1 MSNLSQSYGVEP
13 MGDQRAL
20 DAVLAIAN
28 DLGRDKYN
36 LVVHRFGVD
45 QTFDLAKQSDDGIR
59 QALAEVLTADL
70 DVFERLSLRPLHG
83 HQGLAAVDFQ
93 RPKQVVQLVGTP
105 VSDPLRALRSV
116 RAHLVPAKA
125 VALRERFT
133 AEQKQYLEQSE
144 LVVGQLRDT
153 ARQVLV
159 ESIESRAT
167 LDREF
172 AEKRKAL
179 EEEHASRRRELE
191 AEVARV
197 KAELENQRAALDARI
212 RAVADREAL
221 HERRA
226 KGQQLHQDLRARR
239 AQTSLSKE
247 TNRTRVWV
255 HVLCVL
261 TLLVLSLAFFGVIP
275 VPLDGESAVGVWAQQ
290 IRRVF
295 VGAGLG
301 GVLWFYIRF
310 TADWFKKHSETEFR
324 LRQFE
329 LDVDR
334 ANWLVEVTREW
345 ADAKVEPTPGLI
357 DAISRGM
364 FTSVEARTE
373 PPVSAL
379 TELARHMERGERVR
393 VKMGENEVEL
403 GRGGVKAAGAG

>member
-1 MSNLSQSYGVEP
+1 MANVGQTYSVEP

-20 DAVLAIAN
+20 DALLAIAN
-28 DLGRDKYN
+28 DLGRGKYN
-36 LVVHRFGVD
+36 LLVHRFGAD
-45 QTFDLAKQSDDGIR
+45 QPFDLTKQSDDDVR
-59 QALAEVLTADL
+59 QALAEVLKADL
-70 DVFERLSLRPLHG
+70 DVLERLSLRPLQG
-83 HQGLAAVDFQ
+83 LQGLATLEFH
-93 RPKQVVQLVGTP
+93 RSKQVVQLSGNP
-105 VSDPLRALRSV
+105 VSDPLRVLQSV

-133 AEQKQYLEQSE
+133 AEQRQYLEQSE

-153 ARQVLV
+153 AHRVLV

-172 AEKRKAL
+172 AEKRKSL
-179 EEEHASRRRELE
+179 EEEHDSRRRELE
-191 AEVARV
+191 AEVARL
-197 KAELENQRAALDARI
+197 KAELDSQRAALDARI
-212 RAVADREAL
+212 QAVADREAL

-247 TNRTRVWV
+247 TNQTRIWV
-255 HVLCVL
+255 HMLCVV

-275 VPLDGESAVGVWAQQ
+275 VPLDGDTDVGVWAQQ
-290 IRRVF
+290 IRRVLI
-295 VGAGLG
+295 GAGLG

-379 TELARHMERGERVR
+379 TELARHMDRGERVR
-393 VKMGENEVEL
+393 VKIGENEVEL
-403 GRGGVKAAGAG
+403 GRGGVKAAGGG